1 MSLSS
6 FYLFITKRGVVMLDS
21 ITSVILAVIL
31 GSLAAIVYA
40 LRILVLLER
49 RIARIDGHIEL
60 IVQKVIKEELRIE
73 QEEKKIEKLVKSNR
87 KSKKR

>member
-1 MSLSS
+1 
-6 FYLFITKRGVVMLDS
+6 MLDS